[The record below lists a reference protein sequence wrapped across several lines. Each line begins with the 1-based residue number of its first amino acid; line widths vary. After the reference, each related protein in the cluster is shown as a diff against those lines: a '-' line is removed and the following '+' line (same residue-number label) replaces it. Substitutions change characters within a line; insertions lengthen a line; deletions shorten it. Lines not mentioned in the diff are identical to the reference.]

1 MEDAANEE
9 GEELTNNR
17 TSKIV
22 GIIDKVAFRPSLH

>member
-17 TSKIV
+17 TSKLARYLYEEYSIY
-22 GIIDKVAFRPSLH
+22 